1 MKNLLLGF
9 DVLGTPERMGRS
21 VWDEQEKQKF
31 LLRPEVKFPI
41 SVDRSICPSVFQ
53 PGAQSSGSVADEKHI
68 NILGLWDDAAKMLQW
83 VEQRP
88 KIKALIRFPVAIQ
101 LISSP
106 NSSDPMWD
114 TIAGQGTEPAAP
126 SREWNRLGYDV
137 ADRGPTSGLSNCSYT
152 ADEMTQARRRWGN
165 RVNPSGLLESLEDA
179 RAFASFSDARVPDHK
194 PFLVY
199 EIFRI
204 S

>member
-9 DVLGTPERMGRS
+9 DVLGEPERMGRH
-21 VWDEQEKQKF
+21 VWNEQERQKF
-31 LLRPEVKFPI
+31 LLRPEIRLPI

-53 PGAQSSGSVADEKHI
+53 PGAHANGSLEDETHI

-83 VEQRP
+83 VEQTP
-88 KIKALIRFPVAIQ
+88 KFRESARFPVAFQ
-101 LISSP
+101 LVSTP

-114 TIAGQGTEPAAP
+114 TIAGQGTRPAAP
-126 SREWNRLGYDV
+126 SHEWNRLGFDV
-137 ADRGPTSGLSNCSYT
+137 ADRGPTSGLSNCSYA
-152 ADEMTQARRRWGN
+152 ADEMAQARRSWGN
-165 RVNPSGLLESLEDA
+165 RLNSAGLLERLEDA
-179 RAFASFSDARVPDHK
+179 LSFAEFSDARVPDHK
-194 PFLVY
+194 PFFIY